1 VNNFARAFQNIVLI
15 CLALLAFILPERIF
29 AADSYAEA
37 ARELTGKIM
46 ANIGPADEVGFTFQS
61 LASSLGPKEVVT
73 ARQAIENELSARGLK
88 FTKDSQATRKLGV
101 TLSETL
107 YQYIWIAEI
116 QHNPGYQVV
125 MTTQART
132 SEPPA
137 IEAARM
143 TIQSKPI
150 YEQNDPI
157 LDIKLLGDDML
168 LLDSKQFALY
178 RRQNDRWIV
187 VNSAPFK
194 SSYSFPRDVRGRLGN
209 SGNAIQAHLP
219 GLLCNGTVKPAFEFN
234 CSQDE
239 TPWQLGPGSIA
250 PTFSKNYFIQENMPD
265 FFSAASIEDGGTELL
280 VLAGTDGRTY
290 LYDKTARQVGTF
302 DGWGSEIA
310 SVSSECGAR
319 RQIFA
324 SLSTDSL
331 EYGAIQ
337 AFEIVYRKAVAISSA
352 VEFPGPITALWP
364 ISNQNAAIAVSHD
377 IKTGRYAAFY
387 LSIAC
392 SR

>member
-1 VNNFARAFQNIVLI
+1 VNNFARTFQNIVLI
-15 CLALLAFILPERIF
+15 CLALPAFILPERIY

-46 ANIGPADEVGFTFQS
+46 ANIDPADEVGFTFKS
-61 LASSLGPKEVVT
+61 LVSSLGPKEVVI

-88 FTKDSQATRKLGV
+88 LIKDSQSPGKLGI
-101 TLSETL
+101 TLSETF

-125 MTTQART
+125 MSTQARM
-132 SEPPA
+132 SEPS
-137 IEAARM
+137 EAARM
-143 TIQSKPI
+143 TIQSKLI

-157 LDIKLLGDDML
+157 LDIKLFGDDLL
-168 LLDSKQFALY
+168 LLDSKQFALFK
-178 RRQNDRWIV
+178 RQNDRWV
-187 VNSAPFK
+187 AVNSAPLK

-219 GLLCNGTVKPAFEFN
+219 GLSCKGTVKPAFEFS

-239 TPWQLGPGSIA
+239 TPWPLGLGSIT
-250 PTFSKNYFIQENMPD
+250 PTFSKNYFIQENMPA

-290 LYDKTARQVGTF
+290 LYDKTAGQVGTF

-331 EYGAIQ
+331 ENGAIQ
-337 AFEIVYRKAVAISSA
+337 AFEIVYRKAVATSSA